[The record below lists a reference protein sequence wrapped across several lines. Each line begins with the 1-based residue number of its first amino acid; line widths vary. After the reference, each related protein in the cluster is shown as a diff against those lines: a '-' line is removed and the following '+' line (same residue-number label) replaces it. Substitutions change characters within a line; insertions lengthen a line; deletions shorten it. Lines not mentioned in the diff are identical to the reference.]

1 MATENE
7 VRQYLAYWFQ
17 AGKGLVINSGQGYC
31 RPDRVIQGDRYSL
44 EFEQCWDQVQASDA
58 GDCYLEGTS
67 QTISDLLSPSWDVSP
82 CARCGMPVPM
92 ISIGVASMQCPCN
105 DMPTWPNQDLPQP
118 RSPINS
124 SDRLGKIRERL
135 TASEP
140 GD

>member
-17 AGKGLVINSGQGYC
+17 AGKGLVIDGGRGYC
-31 RPDRVIQGDRYSL
+31 RPSRVIQGDRYSP
-44 EFEQCWDQVQASDA
+44 EFEQCWNQVQTADS

-67 QTISDLLSPSWDVSP
+67 QTIADLLSPSWDVSP

-92 ISIGVASMQCPCN
+92 VSVGMPPVECPCS
-105 DMPTWPNQDLPQP
+105 DLPTWPNQDLPQP

-124 SDRLGKIRERL
+124 SDRLSKIHQRL
-135 TASEP
+135 MASEYY
-140 GD
+140 D